1 MLLEKSWGIG
11 MCIGPSNQIRIEFIN
26 LESRLIQM
34 EKEFGLHTSL
44 YWDMDAL
51 SVFSFLYMYCKNG
64 DSRGFQAAN
73 RTLEGLH

>member
-1 MLLEKSWGIG
+1 MLLEKSRGIG

-34 EKEFGLHTSL
+34 KKEFGLHTSL

-51 SVFSFLYMYCKNG
+51 SVFSFLYG
-64 DSRGFQAAN
+64 DSRGFSFQAAN